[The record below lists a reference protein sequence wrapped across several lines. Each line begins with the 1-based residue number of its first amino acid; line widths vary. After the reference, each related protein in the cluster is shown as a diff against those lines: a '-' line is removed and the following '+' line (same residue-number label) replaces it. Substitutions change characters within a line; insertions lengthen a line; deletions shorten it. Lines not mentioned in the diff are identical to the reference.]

1 MLKLKIKNA
10 TKLYERIKDIL
21 DPELE
26 TINGQHVNVIAWLDG
41 ILNT

>member
-26 TINGQHVNVIAWLDG
+26 TVNGQYVNVIA
-41 ILNT
+41 